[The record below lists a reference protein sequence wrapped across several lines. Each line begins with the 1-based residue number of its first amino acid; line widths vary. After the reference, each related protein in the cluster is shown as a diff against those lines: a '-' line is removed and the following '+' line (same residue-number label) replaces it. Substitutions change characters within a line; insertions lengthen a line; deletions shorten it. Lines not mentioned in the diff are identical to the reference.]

1 MGVLRAG
8 VLCGMSQLSIPM
20 GAALG
25 IYLAPVKESVTARW
39 MAFGAGALVFVVATD
54 LFGETLHSLMR
65 ASEEE
70 EGCNERCMLQFWK
83 LLAQVVC
90 CVIGAVAFVQLN
102 KLVEYF
108 AASSVESA
116 REINVPFSQELSTSV
131 APVALQAEEGAA
143 QRPSPESFEGNNGL
157 CTLASAPAVA
167 CGAFKRSATG
177 GISVGTFECPIAAL
191 KPLRQVT
198 TKSFAQSGQDAMV
211 KSSNVAFAMWL
222 GVMLDGIPE
231 ALMMACKS
239 SAGTL
244 EPEFILA
251 VCIANFPESF
261 SGSSLL
267 VTQGMSPFKAFGM
280 WLVAFV
286 LEVALCMA
294 IAGVIGDIN
303 PEDSPAFSIL
313 VSGAEGLTGGAM
325 LTMIA
330 SAMLPEALHG
340 AGELSGILFILGFS
354 LSVLVTGIGP
364 VHEQAWKTHA
374 ATA

>member
-1 MGVLRAG
+1 MGVLKAG
-8 VLCGMSQLSIPM
+8 LLCGMSQLSIPV

-25 IYLAPVKESVTARW
+25 ICLAPVNESVTAKW
-39 MAFGAGALVFVVATD
+39 MAFGAGALVFAVATD

-65 ASEEE
+65 AAEEE
-70 EGCNERCMLQFWK
+70 EGCNEKCMLQFWK
-83 LLAQVVC
+83 LLAQAVC
-90 CVIGAVAFVQLN
+90 CVVGAVAFVQLN

-108 AASSVESA
+108 AASSVGGA
-116 REINVPFSQELSTSV
+116 REVQPAASQELSTHLAA
-131 APVALQAEEGAA
+131 APTIAISRPDDSSENTGGAA
-143 QRPSPESFEGNNGL
+143 AAFRRSG
-157 CTLASAPAVA
+157 TAVSIQN
-167 CGAFKRSATG
+167 FD
-177 GISVGTFECPIAAL
+177 CPIAAL
-191 KPLRQVT
+191 RPLRQAT
-198 TKSFAQSGQDAMV
+198 TKSFAALGHDPVV
-211 KSSNVAFAMWL
+211 KTGNVAFAMWL

-261 SGSSLL
+261 SGASLL
-267 VTQGMSPFKAFGM
+267 VTQGMPTSKAFGM

-286 LEVALCMA
+286 LEVTLCMT
-294 IAGVIGDIN
+294 IAGAIGDIN
-303 PEDSPAFSIL
+303 PDDSPTFSIV

-340 AGELSGILFILGFS
+340 AGEMSGILFILGFT
-354 LSVLVTGIGP
+354 LSVIVTGIGP
-364 VHEQAWKTHA
+364 VNEQAWLSHKTS
-374 ATA
+374 